1 MTGAK
6 SYQVE
11 NKFPYSW
18 VVARHRLGNLLK
30 ELKNVSADPL
40 LDFWKFKVK
49 LRCRLS
55 EGITSSLKLNALALR
70 TDEL

>member
-1 MTGAK
+1 M
-6 SYQVE
+6 
-11 NKFPYSW
+11 
-18 VVARHRLGNLLK
+18 VARHRLGNLLK

-40 LDFWKFKVK
+40 LDFWKFKAK

-70 TDEL
+70 ADEL